1 MDGTLQAGNEHAV
14 HSLMRLRAV
23 GRAFG
28 TSKTAR
34 KRGSAALQPLG
45 RLVSNTPMREHRR
58 WGCWMAQHNLYSKRA
73 STLAA
78 LLPSILSKRL
88 ANASKTAKNAI
99 ERTRISGRVDS
110 GYRYLEVPGFEQ
122 GTGACKFI
130 VSFAAFRGPFRDAAN
145 QMAQPTG

>member
-58 WGCWMAQHNLYSKRA
+58 WGCWRALHNLYSKRT

-99 ERTRISGRVDS
+99 ERTRTCKLPPCCKEGGSYVEI
-110 GYRYLEVPGFEQ
+110 LFLAILNKKFC
-122 GTGACKFI
+122 GTA
-130 VSFAAFRGPFRDAAN
+130 RGENRSL
-145 QMAQPTG
+145 